1 MRAPWKLV
9 RRVTVRSVQ
18 EFLDDHGP
26 QLAAA
31 ISFHVLFSLF
41 PLVILM
47 AGIFGIVVTVSGVQ
61 ADVVDTV
68 VRNAPLSEE
77 GEQDLRRLLEGA
89 TGELSALGLLA
100 LPGLLW
106 SASGMMGA
114 IRTALAL
121 AWDLEERRPFIRGK
135 VVDVSLVLG
144 TALVAVVSIGLT
156 FAARVVEE
164 IPGVAQLS
172 ALLVPLV
179 LAFAVV
185 LFLYRVVPAR
195 APRLRDVWPAALFV
209 AVVFVA
215 LQHLFAFY
223 VENFGRYNAIYGS
236 LGAVIAFLFFVYL
249 SSNVF
254 LLGAEL
260 GAELARVRED
270 LGLEPDEKGE
280 KGEMEPQGPDRG
292 EPRAAPRARQRVGYG
307 WAALVGG
314 IAAALAVVLVIW
326 LVL

>member
-1 MRAPWKLV
+1 MHALWQLV
-9 RRVTVRSVQ
+9 RRVAARSVK

-41 PLVILM
+41 PLVILLG
-47 AGIFGIVVTVSGVQ
+47 GIFGIFVAVSGVQ

-68 VRNAPLSEE
+68 VRNAPLSAE
-77 GEQDLRRLLEGA
+77 GEEDLRRLLEGA
-89 TGELSALGLLA
+89 TSELSALGLLA

-121 AWDLEERRPFIRGK
+121 AWDLDETRAFVRGK
-135 VVDVSLVLG
+135 LVDVTLVLG
-144 TALVAVVSIGLT
+144 AALVALISIGLT
-156 FAARVVEE
+156 VGARLTEG
-164 IPGVAQLS
+164 IPGLAQLS
-172 ALLVPLV
+172 ALLAPLV
-179 LAFAVV
+179 LAFAIV
-185 LFLYRVVPAR
+185 LFLYRMVPAR
-195 APRLRDVWPAALFV
+195 PPRFRDVWPAALLV

-215 LQHLFAFY
+215 LQNLFAFY
-223 VENFGRYNAIYGS
+223 LDNFGRYNAIYGS

-254 LLGAEL
+254 LLGAEV
-260 GAELARVRED
+260 GSELARVR
-270 LGLEPDEKGE
+270 LERDEAGEKRDMEPGGPDE
-280 KGEMEPQGPDRG
+280 G
-292 EPRAAPRARQRVGYG
+292 EPRAAPRARRRVGLG

-314 IAAALAVVLVIW
+314 IAAVLVVVLVIW
-326 LVL
+326 LVV

>member
-1 MRAPWKLV
+1 MRAQWQLV
-9 RRVTVRSVQ
+9 RRMAVRSVR

-41 PLVILM
+41 PLVILL

-121 AWDLEERRPFIRGK
+121 AWDVEERRPFVRGK
-135 VVDVSLVLG
+135 LVDVSLVLG
-144 TALVAVVSIGLT
+144 TALVAVVSIVLT
-156 FAARVVEE
+156 LGARVVQD
-164 IPGVAQLS
+164 IPGIAQLS
-172 ALLVPLV
+172 ALLAPLV

-195 APRLRDVWPAALFV
+195 PPRFRDVWPAALLV

-215 LQHLFAFY
+215 LQNLFAFY
-223 VENFGRYNAIYGS
+223 LENFGRYNAIYGS

-254 LLGAEL
+254 LLGAEV
-260 GAELARVRED
+260 GAELARVR
-270 LGLEPDEKGE
+270 LERGEQGE
-280 KGEMEPQGPDRG
+280 KGGMEPGRPDKG